1 MIFSIRYVYMGTLK
15 NRHQSLVI
23 ESSVEF
29 IEKNYRTDE
38 IIQWFK
44 GLLCESD
51 IDIINFNSRHLYIA
65 VHEYFMAVCG

>member
-29 IEKNYRTDE
+29 IEKTIEQMKQFNGL
-38 IIQWFK
+38 K
-44 GLLCESD
+44 GCHTKTIL
-51 IDIINFNSRHLYIA
+51 I
-65 VHEYFMAVCG
+65 

>member
-15 NRHQSLVI
+15 NRHQSLAI

-38 IIQWFK
+38 TI
-44 GLLCESD
+44 
-51 IDIINFNSRHLYIA
+51 
-65 VHEYFMAVCG
+65 

>member
-1 MIFSIRYVYMGTLK
+1 MIFSIRCIYMGTLK

-38 IIQWFK
+38 TI
-44 GLLCESD
+44 
-51 IDIINFNSRHLYIA
+51 
-65 VHEYFMAVCG
+65 

>member
-15 NRHQSLVI
+15 NWHQSLVI

-38 IIQWFK
+38 TI
-44 GLLCESD
+44 
-51 IDIINFNSRHLYIA
+51 
-65 VHEYFMAVCG
+65 